1 VSGAGD
7 LEGVVEGL
15 VGSAVGGDRRA
26 LARLLSIVERG
37 GEAART
43 LSRVVFPAS
52 GGGYS
57 VGITGAPGV
66 GKSTLTA
73 RLLGLLRASGKESVA
88 VLAIDPS
95 SPLSGGAILGDRV
108 RMQEH
113 TLDPGVFVR
122 SMASRGALG
131 GLSRAVP
138 EALRVLDATGWPL
151 TIVETVGA
159 GQVEVDVAGVCD
171 TTVVVVDAGWGDAV
185 QANKAGILEIA
196 DVLVVNKA
204 DRAGARSAARDLEQ
218 MLDLSAV
225 SGWRPPVVST
235 VAESGEG
242 VEKLLAAV
250 EEHRGHLES
259 SGERERARD
268 GRLLAELQQ
277 LALARLVELVA
288 LLGSSDSGI
297 GTRRALAARELDPY
311 EAADRVLVDLAGVL
325 P

>member
-1 VSGAGD
+1 MSGTDELGRVAQ
-7 LEGVVEGL
+7 EL
-15 VGSAVGGDRRA
+15 VGAASGGDRRA
-26 LARLLSIVERG
+26 LARLLSIAERG
-37 GEAART
+37 GEAARAV
-43 LSRVVFPAS
+43 SRIVFPTS

-57 VGITGAPGV
+57 VGVTGAPGV

-73 RLLGLLRASGKESVA
+73 RLIGLLRAAGNESVA

-113 TLDPGVFVR
+113 ALDPGVFVR

-138 EALRVLDATGWPL
+138 EALRVLEATGWL
-151 TIVETVGA
+151 LAVVETVGA

-196 DVLVVNKA
+196 DVLVVNKS
-204 DRAGARSAARDLEQ
+204 DRPGARSAARDLEQ
-218 MLDLSAV
+218 MLDLSAA
-225 SGWRPPVVST
+225 STWRPPVVST

-242 VEKLLAAV
+242 VEKLFAAI
-250 EEHRGHLES
+250 EEHRGYLET
-259 SGERERARD
+259 SGERARGRD
-268 GRLLAELQQ
+268 DRLLAELQQ
-277 LALARLVELVA
+277 LALARLVDLVA
-288 LLGSSDSGI
+288 LLGSADSGL
-297 GTRRALAARELDPY
+297 GTRRALAGRELDPY
-311 EAADRVLVDLAGVL
+311 EAADRLLVELAGVL
-325 P
+325 A